1 MDKERRYHLYGI
13 FEDQAYHQE
22 EHEELGTINEAG
34 SSQGGPENA
43 TGTDEGTAGSASGSK
58 GGAESSAGRKKS
70 YQKQSSKQSI
80 GSQDPPD
87 SEN

>member
-22 EHEELGTINEAG
+22 EHEELGTLHENE
-34 SSQGGPENA
+34 SSQEGLENA
-43 TGTDEGTAGSASGSK
+43 SGTDGGTAGSASGSK

-70 YQKQSSKQSI
+70 YHKQTSKQSI